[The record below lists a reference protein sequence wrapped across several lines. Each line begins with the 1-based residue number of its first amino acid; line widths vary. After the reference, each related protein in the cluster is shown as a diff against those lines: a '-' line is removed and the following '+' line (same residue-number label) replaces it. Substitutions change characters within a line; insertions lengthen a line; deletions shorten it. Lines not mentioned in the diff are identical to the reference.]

1 MLHIFEFENEGNK
14 KFENEE
20 NKETTGQSA
29 GLVGKKRSNRWLI
42 ATLSVLVIT
51 PLALYALNPS
61 YAPGGNFDMEYWNLQ
76 LPVGSSGSPT
86 IIPSSQLQGQNGYQD
101 PGHHYFFTESG
112 DGAMVMKVP
121 GDPADSG
128 CVTTPNSTHCRTELA
143 ETSSWSPN
151 NATNRMKATLAVTVP
166 DNSQYGT
173 VVGQIH
179 MDGSVSTKPVCEL
192 YYSQSGDL
200 HMGVEQTRAGGD
212 EIFTYLGNVPVGTQ
226 FSYEIEYY
234 DNQLKVAING
244 NFKTLSTYSLDA
256 PLSYFKAG
264 NYNQG
269 SNASDVHFYALTIQH

>member
-1 MLHIFEFENEGNK
+1 MSNIFEN
-14 KFENEE
+14 
-20 NKETTGQSA
+20 TGRSVEQA
-29 GLVGKKRSNRWLI
+29 RQKRSYRWLI
-42 ATLSVLVIT
+42 ATLSVLVLA
-51 PLALYALNPS
+51 PLAIWALTPGIS
-61 YAPGGNFDMEYWNLQ
+61 PGGNFDMDYWNLQ
-76 LPVGSSGSPT
+76 LPIGSSGNPE
-86 IIPSSQLQGQNGYQD
+86 IIPSSQLRGNSGYENFS
-101 PGHHYFFTESG
+101 YFFTESG

-166 DNSQYGT
+166 DNSKYGT

-179 MDGSVSTKPVCEL
+179 MDSSVSTKPVCEL
-192 YYSQSGDL
+192 YYAQNGDI
-200 HMGVEQTRAGGD
+200 HMGVEQTRAGDD
-212 EIFTYLGNVPVGTQ
+212 EKFTYLGNVPVGTQ

-234 DNQLKVAING
+234 DNELKVAING
-244 NFKTLSTYSLDA
+244 NFTTLSTYSLDA

-269 SNASDVHFYALTIQH
+269 SSASDVHFYALTIQH